1 MTSQKSKMG
10 GVLPQADVWCFG
22 SPCFVAGTAVQ
33 TNTGIKNIEDVKVG
47 DKVVTID
54 GSYQK
59 VTATMCKYSND
70 LYHLK
75 VEGELETV
83 VTSNHPYW
91 VRKRRERHVGH
102 TYDEPKWLSV
112 KDIKNGDLVMSC
124 HYENVPGSK
133 SITDEEAWLL
143 GRYVA
148 DGYINNSH
156 RKGRNNSYRHQTI
169 FCIGTSKTNYFRKHL
184 MSYHANESTTSNK
197 NGSVTKFTVNNERLM
212 SLAMEFKRGAINKEI
227 APWVFALPIEQ
238 RKLFIDGYLSGDGY
252 LNKENR
258 WHATTISRNLAVSFA
273 RLVEN
278 TLQVPASV
286 TYVSRKRKKHK
297 IENRI
302 VNEHSQYIVQF
313 ANKIGKTTYY
323 HSKLFDDVLWKP
335 VRNVEKDKNATY
347 VPVYNLEV
355 EKNHTYNANGIIVHN
370 CTNISLA
377 GNREGIHGEAS
388 SMFFEVMR
396 LLNDR
401 QEIRKPSYLFME
413 NVKNLLSSNGGRDF
427 AEVLLQMDKAGYDV
441 EWQVCNSK
449 EVVPQ
454 NRERI
459 FIVGHKRGRTTRRVF
474 PLDIKPYATQYR
486 ILSDVLEDNVDE
498 KYYLSD
504 DKVKQ
509 LVVNAQKDDFK
520 KKSSKAT
527 VNVVGSTKYDWQTT
541 LGYRERVYGN
551 GKISALTATD
561 YKQPKRI
568 AEKDGKLVERADQ
581 VKQVGN
587 TVKTN
592 SFGGNPQRGRVY
604 DDKGLAPTL
613 NTMQG
618 GGLEPKILVKNA
630 TKQGY
635 LEDKYGDGV
644 DLAYPN
650 LNTRRGRVQKGRSN
664 TLTVNPNQ
672 GVIDQRKV
680 INPLKGK
687 TDKSWQFEQQVYDK
701 NGITRTVKANGGS
714 GNIPKVVENE
724 EVYPCLT
731 PDRVNKRQNGR
742 RFKNNE
748 DPMFTVTAADR
759 HGIAIKNPAITQE
772 LRIRKLTPLECWRLQ
787 GFSDEQF
794 HKAQDAGVSNSQLY
808 KQAGN
813 AVTVPVIHAIAD
825 QFEIKD

>member
-22 SPCFVAGTAVQ
+22 SPCFVAETAVQ

-102 TYDEPKWLSV
+102 TYDEPKWISV

-124 HYENVPGSK
+124 HYKNVPGSK

-169 FCIGTSKTNYFRKHL
+169 FCIGTSKANYFRKHL

-227 APWVFALPIEQ
+227 APWVFVLPIEQ

-286 TYVSRKRKKHK
+286 TYVSRKHKKHK

-377 GNREGIHGEAS
+377 GNREGIHGETS

-401 QEIRKPSYLFME
+401 QKIRKPSYLFME

-427 AEVLLQMDKAGYDV
+427 AEVLLQMGKAGYDV

-474 PLDIKPYATQYR
+474 PLDIKPYATKYR

-509 LVVNAQKDDFK
+509 LVINAQKDSSK
-520 KKSSKAT
+520 KKS
-527 VNVVGSTKYDWQTT
+527 TKVSID
-541 LGYRERVYGN
+541 
-551 GKISALTATD
+551 A
-561 YKQPKRI
+561 
-568 AEKDGKLVERADQ
+568 ERANQ

-630 TKQGY
+630 TKQ
-635 LEDKYGDGV
+635 D
-644 DLAYPN
+644 
-650 LNTRRGRVQKGRSN
+650 
-664 TLTVNPNQ
+664 
-672 GVIDQRKV
+672 VIDQRKV

-701 NGITRTVKANGGS
+701 HGITRTVKANGGS

-731 PDRVNKRQNGR
+731 PDRINKRQNGR

-748 DPMFTVTAADR
+748 DPMFTVTAAD
-759 HGIAIKNPAITQE
+759 
-772 LRIRKLTPLECWRLQ
+772 
-787 GFSDEQF
+787 
-794 HKAQDAGVSNSQLY
+794 
-808 KQAGN
+808 
-813 AVTVPVIHAIAD
+813 
-825 QFEIKD
+825 